1 LPERCVGGLELG
13 GQEDTMTQVQAE
25 ESWSLITAKYD
36 AHFAG
41 R

>member
-1 LPERCVGGLELG
+1 L
-13 GQEDTMTQVQAE
+13 QEDTTTQVQAE

-36 AHFAG
+36 QHFAG